1 MSEKVWIFDTT
12 LRDGEQSPGC
22 SMNLEDKLRMARQLD
37 RLGVDVMEAGFP
49 IASPGDFEA
58 VRAVSAEI
66 RRPVIAGLARANQN
80 DIDRAWE
87 ALKEAERPR
96 IHTFLATS
104 DIHLKYKLRKTHEEV
119 LNLIRTMVAHAK
131 SLCDDVEFSPEDA
144 GRTERSYLIECCH
157 VAVEAGANVLNLPD
171 TVGYCMPDEYARMFS
186 EVQAGVP
193 GMDRVIL
200 SSHTHDDLGL
210 AVANALAA
218 LNAGVRQIE
227 CTINGIGERAG
238 NSSLEEAVMALYVR
252 RDVFGLHTEIH
263 HEELYPASQLLTQLT
278 GVPVQRNK
286 AIVGLN
292 AFAHEAGIHQ
302 DGVLKNAITYEIMD
316 PQTVGMPS
324 NSIVLG
330 KHSGRHALSK
340 RYEELGY
347 SLTKP
352 ELHQAYALFCQIA
365 DRRKQVYDEDLIGIL
380 HKGFESIA
388 GAYALKT
395 LQSVT
400 HSQTRST
407 ATVELEKEGK
417 LYRDSATAEGP
428 CDAVFRAVDRI
439 TGLRGTLEEFSV
451 HAVGAV
457 RDGVAEV
464 SLVGVFELRQFVGK
478 ASGTNVVEA
487 AAQAYLMA
495 SNKAVYEMQRVGE
508 LKGVSPTQ
516 PVAGRVSS

>member
-1 MSEKVWIFDTT
+1 
-12 LRDGEQSPGC
+12 
-22 SMNLEDKLRMARQLD
+22 
-37 RLGVDVMEAGFP
+37 
-49 IASPGDFEA
+49 
-58 VRAVSAEI
+58 
-66 RRPVIAGLARANQN
+66 
-80 DIDRAWE
+80 
-87 ALKEAERPR
+87 
-96 IHTFLATS
+96 
-104 DIHLKYKLRKTHEEV
+104 
-119 LNLIRTMVAHAK
+119 
-131 SLCDDVEFSPEDA
+131 
-144 GRTERSYLIECCH
+144 

-171 TVGYCMPDEYARMFS
+171 TVGYCMPDEYARMFA

-252 RDVFGLHTEIH
+252 QDVFGLHTEIH

-330 KHSGRHALSK
+330 KHSGRHALLK

-439 TGLRGTLEEFSV
+439 TGLIGTLEEFSV
-451 HAVGAV
+451 HAVGAG